1 MKQLN
6 TLKAEG
12 RIEEARQH
20 GLLQLIEH
28 PTHAELHYEVAS
40 LHDMLGRE
48 AQAIP
53 LYQKAVSLGLGE
65 ASLRGALLGLGSSYR
80 TTGRHAEA
88 LATFD
93 EALSRFPDA
102 VEFKVFRA
110 MTCYNLGRSKEGMET
125 LLGILATTRP
135 ASLPARHGAL
145 CRGSGQTMVSARN
158 DKAAQKSGFF

>member
-12 RIEEARQH
+12 RIEETRQH

-28 PTHAELHYEVAS
+28 PNHAELHYEVAG

-65 ASLRGALLGLGSSYR
+65 SSLRGALLGLGSSYR
-80 TTGRHAEA
+80 TTGRHA
-88 LATFD
+88 

-125 LLGILATTRP
+125 LLGILATTTTDP
-135 ASLPARHGAL
+135 ALLPYRRAMAL
-145 CRGSGQTMVSARN
+145 YAEDLDRRW
-158 DKAAQKSGFF
+158 